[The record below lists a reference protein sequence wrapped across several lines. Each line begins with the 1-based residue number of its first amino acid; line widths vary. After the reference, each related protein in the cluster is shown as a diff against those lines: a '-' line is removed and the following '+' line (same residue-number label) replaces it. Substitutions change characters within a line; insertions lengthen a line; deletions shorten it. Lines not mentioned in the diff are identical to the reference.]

1 MNLKKIPLF
10 GNARS
15 FLFFFLAIMTFSSCS
30 ISGQKSLSEPSP
42 DLATTPQNQQETA
55 IFAGGCFWCTES
67 DFEKLL
73 GVLSVVSG
81 YAGGKEE
88 NPSYEEVSAG
98 KTGHR
103 ESVLVTYDTTK
114 ISYEALLENFWKHV
128 DPTDSGGQFVDRGA
142 QYKSAIFYNS
152 DAQKKA
158 AEDSRN
164 SLMASGIFEKPIV
177 TDILPATTFYPAEEY
192 HQDYFKKN
200 SIRYHFYRSRSGRDD
215 FLNQTW
221 NKDTNWSFVEENP
234 TKSTDSTDSF
244 QKPSDE
250 ELQKKLTPLQYRVTQ
265 KESTEK
271 AFQNEYWDEKREGI
285 YVDIVS
291 GEPLFSSLDK
301 YDSGTGWPSFT
312 RPISGASI
320 TTRNDRSFFSV
331 RTEVRSRL
339 ADSHLGHVFSDGPQ
353 PTGLRYC
360 MNSAALRFV
369 PKEDLRKEGYG
380 KYVFLF
386 R

>member
-1 MNLKKIPLF
+1 
-10 GNARS
+10 
-15 FLFFFLAIMTFSSCS
+15 MTFSSCS